1 MRSGSLLTLDPRLIF
16 MPRLFHFLAKFALLT
31 VIVLAMNHPPEDPR
45 RFQALFAYLGLLL
58 VFVMDSIR
66 FEPRS

>member
-1 MRSGSLLTLDPRLIF
+1 

-31 VIVLAMNHPPEDPR
+31 VVVLAMNHPPEDPR

-58 VFVMDSIR
+58 VFVTESIR
-66 FEPRS
+66 CKPRS